1 MTGEKTFTLPVFALI
16 LLSFILG
23 TSEFV
28 IIGILPDIAAGI
40 DCSIVMVADM
50 PYVGFGGVV
59 FMLIALFVNL
69 KLLHIMADIKKR
81 PHISRS

>member
-1 MTGEKTFTLPVFALI
+1 MTGEKSFTLPVFALI

-40 DCSIVMVADM
+40 DCSIVMI
-50 PYVGFGGVV
+50 GN
-59 FMLIALFVNL
+59 LISFFAIAYAIGTPLVTACLSIIVIIF
-69 KLLHIMADIKKR
+69 
-81 PHISRS
+81 

>member
-1 MTGEKTFTLPVFALI
+1 MTGEKSFTLPVFALI

-40 DCSIVMVADM
+40 DCSIVMIGNGSRYAICRLWRSSI
-50 PYVGFGGVV
+50 Y
-59 FMLIALFVNL
+59 AHSFV
-69 KLLHIMADIKKR
+69 R
-81 PHISRS
+81 

>member
-1 MTGEKTFTLPVFALI
+1 
-16 LLSFILG
+16 
-23 TSEFV
+23 
-28 IIGILPDIAAGI
+28 
-40 DCSIVMVADM
+40 MVADM

>member
-1 MTGEKTFTLPVFALI
+1 MTGEKSFTLPVFALI

-40 DCSIVMVADM
+40 DCSIVMIVDILPM
-50 PYVGFGGVV
+50 PKGRGF
-59 FMLIALFVNL
+59 LDTNDTCLL
-69 KLLHIMADIKKR
+69 K
-81 PHISRS
+81 